1 MKLLKD
7 VRRVGAHHAAFE
19 FKRFPIVTMED
30 SPEYRKLMKEEVVA
44 LIRYWHVNENGWADI
59 GYHWIIGNGH
69 GIVDGGIVMGRLEK
83 YQGAHIKR
91 NNHDSIGIL
100 LMGDLRDH
108 PPTDKQVA
116 ALTNLLTNICF
127 RYNLDPMGE
136 YSRRRFGKVGQLQEG
151 FVIDGHN
158 SWPGHESNS
167 CPGMTK
173 ELLPAIRKN
182 VDALMDSVL
191 FLVKP

>member
-1 MKLLKD
+1 MKQLD
-7 VRRVGAHHAAFE
+7 YVRRTGVHHAAFE
-19 FKRFPIVTMED
+19 FKRFPIVTMAD

-44 LIRYWHVNENGWADI
+44 LIRHWHVDENGWSDI

-91 NNHDSIGIL
+91 NNHDSLGIL

-116 ALTNLLTNICF
+116 ALINLLTNICF
-127 RYNLDPMGE
+127 RYNLDPTAE

-158 SWPGHESNS
+158 SWPGHKSHS
-167 CPGMTK
+167 CPGMAK
-173 ELLPAIRKN
+173 ELLPDIRNN

>member
-1 MKLLKD
+1 MKRLNH
-7 VRRVGAHHAAFE
+7 VRRTGVHHAAFE
-19 FKRFPIVTMED
+19 FANFPIVTVED
-30 SPEYRKLMKEEVVA
+30 SPEYRKTMKEEVIA
-44 LIRYWHVNENGWADI
+44 LIWDWHVNENGWYDI

-69 GIVDGGIVMGRLEK
+69 GIVDGGIALGRLEK

-100 LMGDLRDH
+100 LMGDLREH

-127 RYNLDPMGE
+127 RYNLDPTAK
-136 YSRRRFGKVGQLQEG
+136 YSRRHYGKLQEG

-167 CPGMTK
+167 CPGMAK
-173 ELLPAIRKN
+173 ELLPDVRKN
-182 VDALMDSVL
+182 VDALMDCVL
-191 FLVKP
+191 FLV